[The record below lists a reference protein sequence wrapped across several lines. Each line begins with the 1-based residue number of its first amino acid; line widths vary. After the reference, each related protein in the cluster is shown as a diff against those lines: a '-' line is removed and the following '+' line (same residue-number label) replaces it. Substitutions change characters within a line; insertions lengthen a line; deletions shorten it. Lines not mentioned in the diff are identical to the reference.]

1 MNHVLSTLKLLFGA
15 KKVRLAHTVIPHL
28 FSLSSFLIPYYYL
41 SIAEY
46 EGLSPFM
53 CRDEVN
59 DLKICANR
67 NIVALRESAPE
78 IDTVPRDA
86 SAFIDWDD
94 RSRVSDIRKSAG
106 LK

>member
-1 MNHVLSTLKLLFGA
+1 
-15 KKVRLAHTVIPHL
+15 
-28 FSLSSFLIPYYYL
+28 
-41 SIAEY
+41 
-46 EGLSPFM
+46 M